1 MDVVAPGEMAITF
14 SLIKQTD
21 DLEFYKMAVRHFT
34 GLNPKFVPKPEWKK
48 HYFRSIISD
57 NKIYAYWIL
66 VSGQP
71 AGFFIYLLEQHP
83 FYERVDGVIRE
94 VYVEPEYRRMGLATK
109 SIAFVVDKMNNLGI
123 ERIFVDMIHGDK
135 RAENLWVKNSF
146 LPFTQRHKLRKNE

>member
-1 MDVVAPGEMAITF
+1 M
-14 SLIKQTD
+14 IKQND
-21 DLEFYKMAVRHFT
+21 DLEFYKMAVKHFT
-34 GLNPKFVPKPEWKK
+34 ELNPNFVPKPEWKK
-48 HYFRSIISD
+48 HYFRSIMSD

-109 SIAFVVDKMNNLGI
+109 SIAFIVDNMKKLDI
-123 ERIFVDMIHGDK
+123 ERMFVDMVYGDK
-135 RAENLWVKNSF
+135 RAERLWGKNSF
-146 LPFTQRHKLRKNE
+146 LPFTQRYMLSKYE